1 MPTSRARTGSIGEQL
16 AVRHLEH
23 AGMVILDR
31 NWRCASGDVRGEID
45 IVARDGSTLVIC
57 EVKARRGGAA
67 GTPLEAITP
76 RKVAQLRRLA
86 AMWLA
91 QSGLGARHVRL
102 DAVGI
107 AWPAAGGDAD
117 IVHVRGI

>member
-1 MPTSRARTGSIGEQL
+1 M
-16 AVRHLEH
+16 RHLER

-31 NWRCASGDVRGEID
+31 NWRCAAGDVRGEID

-57 EVKARRGGAA
+57 EVKARRGERA
-67 GTPLEAITP
+67 GTPLEAITA

-91 QSGLGARHVRL
+91 QSGLGVRHVRL
-102 DAVGI
+102 DAVGVSL
-107 AWPAAGGDAD
+107 PSAGGDAD